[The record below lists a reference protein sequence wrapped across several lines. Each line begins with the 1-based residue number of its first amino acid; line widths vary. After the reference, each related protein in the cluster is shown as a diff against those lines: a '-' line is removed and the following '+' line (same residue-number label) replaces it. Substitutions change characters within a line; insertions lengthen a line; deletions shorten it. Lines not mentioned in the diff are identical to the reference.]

1 MLSNLFQERV
11 LPTPQPPDCA
21 KDSEAADQSGEASS
35 GGDNNEREDP
45 TDREIVDILL
55 AADLGRTFFNI
66 FHLRSLDILFMLS
79 EGEMGQEDYE
89 DLYDEDE
96 RLYTGDGTNPNL
108 VTKPKKK
115 LELRAGLLRE
125 ILSNKPK
132 RHTFSG
138 LYL

>member
-1 MLSNLFQERV
+1 
-11 LPTPQPPDCA
+11 
-21 KDSEAADQSGEASS
+21 
-35 GGDNNEREDP
+35 
-45 TDREIVDILL
+45 
-55 AADLGRTFFNI
+55 
-66 FHLRSLDILFMLS
+66 MLS
-79 EGEMGQEDYE
+79 EGELGQEDYE

-138 LYL
+138 LYLWWKYCLCIHEPFQN

>member
-1 MLSNLFQERV
+1 M
-11 LPTPQPPDCA
+11 
-21 KDSEAADQSGEASS
+21 
-35 GGDNNEREDP
+35 
-45 TDREIVDILL
+45 
-55 AADLGRTFFNI
+55 
-66 FHLRSLDILFMLS
+66 
-79 EGEMGQEDYE
+79 
-89 DLYDEDE
+89 YDEDE
-96 RLYTGDGTNPNL
+96 RVYTGDGTNPNL